1 MAQFDSDEGTTMK
14 VLIAEDSTVTAKL
27 LDRQLRSEGF
37 ETLVALDGKQ
47 AWELYQRELP
57 PIVITDWEMPGM
69 DGVDLCRAIRNHQT
83 ESYTYVIMLTARNQ
97 KNDKLEALD
106 AGADDFL
113 SKPPD
118 PAELCA
124 CLKTAQRILK
134 AEQRLYDQNIQLRE
148 MYEELQNQ
156 NEMLLAAQK
165 LVEHANRR
173 FAELFEHV
181 PVACFTF
188 DGEGILHEWNQ
199 AAEQLYGYTKSE
211 VLFTSMFEKV
221 FRGDVGSRVL
231 EVVQHVMRG
240 SSLTG
245 VESADVDAEG
255 NMHYVLRSAI
265 PLRNP
270 SGEVVG
276 GIMSVVDVT
285 YRVEAERQLKLLNE
299 QLQNLAITD
308 GLTGLRNRRAF
319 EEHLIQE
326 VSEAKRFKTPIALL
340 MIDVDHFKQFNDTFG
355 HALGD
360 EVLRA
365 VASILAREAR
375 QSDIVARYGGEE
387 FAVIMPHT
395 DLTSAM
401 LAAERFRRTV
411 EAHEGFPRSI
421 TISVGVAQYLD
432 EMSSHED
439 LVKLADQALYRAKG
453 LGRNRVCANG
463 YETFLRGV
471 A

>member
-1 MAQFDSDEGTTMK
+1 MK

-27 LDRQLRSEGF
+27 LERQLRAEDY
-37 ETLVALDGKQ
+37 ETLLAYNGKQ

-57 PIVITDWEMPGM
+57 PIVITDWEMPEM
-69 DGVDLCRAIRNHQT
+69 DGVELCRAIRDRDADG
-83 ESYTYVIMLTARNQ
+83 YTYVIMLTARNQ
-97 KNDKLEALD
+97 KNDKLEALE

-118 PAELCA
+118 PAELHA
-124 CLKTAQRILK
+124 CLKTAQRILN
-134 AEQRLYDQNIQLRE
+134 AEHRLQEQNQQLRE
-148 MYEELQNQ
+148 MYEELQTQ
-156 NEMLLAAQK
+156 NEMLLSAQR
-165 LVEHANRR
+165 LIEHANRR

-188 DGEGILHEWNQ
+188 DGEGILHEWNR

-221 FRGDVGSRVL
+221 FRGEVGSRVL

-255 NMHYVLRSAI
+255 NLHYVLRSAI
-265 PLRNP
+265 PLRNHT
-270 SGEVVG
+270 GEVVG

-285 YRVEAERQLKLLNE
+285 YRVETERQLKLLNE

-326 VSEAKRFKTPIALL
+326 VAEAKRFRSPVSLL

-360 EVLRA
+360 EVLRT

-375 QSDIVARYGGEE
+375 QSDLVARYGGEE
-387 FAVIMPHT
+387 FAVVMPHT
-395 DLTSAM
+395 DLNSAM

-411 EAHEGFPRSI
+411 EAHEGFPRSV

-432 EMSSHED
+432 EMTSPEE
-439 LVKLADQALYRAKG
+439 LVKLADKALYRAKEQ
-453 LGRNRVCANG
+453 GRNRVCANG
-463 YETFLRGV
+463 YETLIPGV

>member
-1 MAQFDSDEGTTMK
+1 MK

-27 LDRQLRSEGF
+27 LDRQLRAEGY

-47 AWELYQRELP
+47 AWELFQQEQP
-57 PIVITDWEMPGM
+57 PLVITDWEMPEM
-69 DGVDLCRAIRNHQT
+69 DGVELCRAIRNHQT
-83 ESYTYVIMLTARNQ
+83 EGYTYVIMLTARSQ

-118 PAELCA
+118 PAELYA
-124 CLKTAQRILK
+124 CLKTAQRILS
-134 AEQRLYDQNIQLRE
+134 AEKRLQEQNTELRE
-148 MYEELQNQ
+148 MYEELQHQ
-156 NEMLLAAQK
+156 NEMLLSAQR

-173 FAELFEHV
+173 FSELFEHV

-188 DGEGILHEWNQ
+188 DEEGIIHEWNK
-199 AAEQLYGYTKSE
+199 AAEQLYGRPKSE
-211 VLFTSMFEKV
+211 VLFQSMFEKV
-221 FRGDVGSRVL
+221 FRGESASRVL

-240 SSLTG
+240 SSITG

-255 NMHYVLRSAI
+255 NLHYVLRSAI
-265 PLRNP
+265 PLRNHL
-270 SGEVVG
+270 GEVVG

-299 QLQNLAITD
+299 QLQNLAVTD

-326 VSEAKRFKTPIALL
+326 VAEAKRFKTPLSLL

-355 HALGD
+355 HSLGD
-360 EVLRA
+360 EVLRT
-365 VASILAREAR
+365 VASILSKGAR

-387 FAVIMPHT
+387 FAIIMPNT

-401 LAAERFRRTV
+401 LAAERLRRTV
-411 EAHEGFPRSI
+411 EECEGFPRSI
-421 TISVGVAQYLD
+421 TISVGVAQWVD
-432 EMSSHED
+432 TMQSQHD
-439 LVKLADQALYRAKG
+439 LVELADQALYRAKSS
-453 LGRNRVCANG
+453 GRNRVCANG
-463 YETFLRGV
+463 TEAFLTEV